1 MEQYEDDQWMESFRM
16 SKAAV
21 LNLTDLLRPHI
32 ARRDTKY
39 RLAISAIVRVAVT
52 LFKLAQGST
61 LLLCSELFAL
71 CPKF

>member
-1 MEQYEDDQWMESFRM
+1 M

>member
-1 MEQYEDDQWMESFRM
+1 M

-39 RLAISAIVRVAVT
+39 RLVVLVVVQVAIT
-52 LFKLAQGST
+52 LFKLAQGSM
-61 LLLCSELFAL
+61 LLLCNKLFVVG
-71 CPKF
+71 